1 MILYNALIS
10 LNRKCIVIDI
20 EIPIKEEQIQPL
32 ALGMIQDVIVFINLY
47 KLNRL
52 LLVQGPMLCYEYW
65 INPVDQKIFKD
76 LKPCDWN
83 HGITNHVMD
92 NGFHSLFTIL
102 CSLIVIII
110 SRIILN
116 SYTIVQVPSGF
127 MIYVASTNIQFN
139 LFFI

>member
-52 LLVQGPMLCYEYW
+52 LLVQGLMLCYEYW

-76 LKPCDWN
+76 LNPCDWN

-92 NGFHSLFTIL
+92 NGFQSLFTIL
-102 CSLIVIII
+102 CSLIVVSI
-110 SRIILN
+110 SKIILN
-116 SYTIVQVPSGF
+116 SYIIVQVASGF
-127 MIYVASTNIQFN
+127 MIYVISTNIQFH

>member
-20 EIPIKEEQIQPL
+20 EIPIKEERIQPL
-32 ALGMIQDVIVFINLY
+32 ALGMIHDVIVFINLY

-52 LLVQGPMLCYEYW
+52 LLVQGLMLCYEYW
-65 INPVDQKIFKD
+65 INPVDQKMFKD

-102 CSLIVIII
+102 CSLIVLSI

-116 SYTIVQVPSGF
+116 SYIIVQVASGF
-127 MIYVASTNIQFN
+127 MIYVISTNIQFH
-139 LFFI
+139 LFLI

>member
-10 LNRKCIVIDI
+10 LNKKCIVIDI
-20 EIPIKEEQIQPL
+20 EIPIKEERIQPL
-32 ALGMIQDVIVFINLY
+32 ALGMIHDVIVFINLY

-52 LLVQGPMLCYEYW
+52 LLVQGLMLCYEYW

-92 NGFHSLFTIL
+92 NGFQSLFTIL
-102 CSLIVIII
+102 CSLIVVSI
-110 SRIILN
+110 SKIILN
-116 SYTIVQVPSGF
+116 SYTIVQVASGF
-127 MIYVASTNIQFN
+127 MIYVISTNIQFH